1 MSLLH
6 RRIGTI
12 AIMALFLTSGVL
24 ALVPSTGTWESNN
37 LAHDAT
43 QLSSVAESSNL
54 ISVAFADRHYGAADG
69 IIDPWEYASSYTD
82 PVTGISAY
90 MEHNGTH
97 IYLGLEA
104 QTSGWIGVGW
114 QNYTDRFTTAGL
126 NNSDLL
132 FGYAPGAPSDEV
144 WRAIGTDSV
153 TVHYILTLPN
163 GTVLQENDFPN
174 DESAEQLANL
184 PSLAMYRES
193 IFGMR
198 IGEVRHFIIPATEAY
213 TDPTH
218 DLYGL
223 DLEYEITLTRITRE
237 GMTRRENPADAS
249 QIVYSDEH
257 GVSTLQHIADADQG
271 RILFANASD
280 DGSTTQVEYIIAM
293 NTTDSD
299 DIPLLNST
307 DFMYPFIFMFS
318 NTENTANIPDQ
329 RTHWFKA
336 PIVQLVPNS
345 GPNLII
351 KSPSS
356 GETLSW
362 IANVEVNATDNTRV
376 KNVQYRLDDEESWND
391 LTFNYETAFWEDRLD
406 LTSYKEGFHTIW
418 FNATDPSNATGI
430 ASVVFNLDRPFVPL
444 LGMRLDVDRS
454 IGTESYMRTRVR
466 DKFTVTNNGSS
477 VISAMEMYL
486 PMKWES
492 YLLSSSAADQNGI
505 DLEIVR
511 LEDLRGMLRWRIH
524 FAQPVSYGESYIL
537 TVTMQMHSL
546 NTMTDITDKEYEFTF
561 LKFPVVPY
569 VIRRASLTMAY
580 RTGDSQSPNYPSP
593 DTTAS
598 NLAPLN
604 IEEFTNA
611 FRSFTTHIVA
621 ERTTVVRVDPWG
633 WLSYKETIHV
643 DNVGLSPESQLTFTL
658 PAYSTNVKVYDRVG
672 LLVQS
677 QLTIEGE
684 WNASRQ
690 IRITLL
696 EDRFGPQQFLPGYS
710 YEFNIE
716 YIVQINDYEELA
728 VGGNLLDIP
737 FGALDDILIEHHC
750 VDLVLPYSVN
760 TLSVSGEYRLLYGV
774 FDTTL
779 RYDMYNTSN
788 YNPIEILL
796 LYQVSPLI
804 AARPLGLT
812 VIVGLLALAYISYRG
827 VHLDFERG
835 EFDEEDYEVEDQRQT
850 GAPPELL
857 RQFANLYSR
866 KTALNMDLEKLEA
879 ARRRG
884 KVKKREFMIRERD
897 IKSQLDKIDSDL
909 PKVKDDLS
917 KHGARYRDMVS
928 QLELHNERIEG
939 AKAGLRQLLL
949 RKKKQRIS
957 RVAFEKSR
965 QDYLKTIQKAT
976 SAIDRTLLTIQEEAG
991 DL

>member
-24 ALVPSTGTWESNN
+24 ALVPSTGTWDSNN
-37 LAHDAT
+37 MAHDAT
-43 QLSSVAESSNL
+43 QLISVAESSNL
-54 ISVAFADRHYGAADG
+54 VSVAFADRHYGAADG
-69 IIDPWEYASSYTD
+69 IIDPWEYASNYTD
-82 PVTGISAY
+82 PVTGITAY
-90 MEHNGTH
+90 LEHNGTNL
-97 IYLGLEA
+97 YLGLEA
-104 QTSGWIGVGW
+104 PTSGWIGVGW
-114 QNYTDRFTTAGL
+114 QNYTDGFTTAGL
-126 NNSDLL
+126 NNSDLII
-132 FGYAPGAPSDEV
+132 GYAPGTPSDEF

-163 GTVLQENDFPN
+163 GTILQENDFPD
-174 DESAEQLANL
+174 DESTDELANL

-218 DLYGL
+218 NLYGL
-223 DLEYEITLTRITRE
+223 DLEYEITLTRITRA
-237 GMTRRENPADAS
+237 GTTRRVNPADKS

-257 GVSTLQHIADADQG
+257 GVSTLQHIADVNQD
-271 RILFANASD
+271 RILSANASD
-280 DGSTTQVEYIIAM
+280 DGATTQVEYVIAM

-307 DFMYPFIFMFS
+307 DFMYPFLFMFS
-318 NTENTANIPDQ
+318 NTENTADLPTL
-329 RTHWFKA
+329 RTHWSA
-336 PIVQLVPNS
+336 TPRLQLVPNA
-345 GPNLII
+345 GPTLII
-351 KSPSS
+351 ESPFS
-356 GETLSW
+356 GATLSW
-362 IANVEVNATDNTRV
+362 IAAIEVNATDNTRV
-376 KNVQYRLDDEESWND
+376 ENVQYRLDDEESWND
-391 LTFNYETAFWEDRLD
+391 MAFNQETTFWEARLD
-406 LTSYKEGFHTIW
+406 LTDYEEGPHTIW
-418 FNATDPSNATGI
+418 FNATDPSNATGT
-430 ASVVFNLDRPFVPL
+430 ASVDFNLDRPFIPL
-444 LGMRLDVDRS
+444 LGMRLDVDRT
-454 IGTESYMRTRVR
+454 IGTESYMRTRVT

-477 VISAMEMYL
+477 VISAIEMYL
-486 PMKWES
+486 PMGWES
-492 YLLSSSAADQNGI
+492 HLLSVSAKDQGGI
-505 DLEIVR
+505 ELEVVR
-511 LEDLRGMLRWRIH
+511 LQDLHGMLRWRIH
-524 FAQPVSYGESYIL
+524 FAQSVNYEQSYIL
-537 TVTMQMHSL
+537 SVTMQIHSL
-546 NTMTDITDKEYEFTF
+546 YTMTDSTSKEYEFTF
-561 LKFPVVPY
+561 LKFPVMPY
-569 VIRRASLTMAY
+569 VIRHASLAMSY
-580 RTGDSQSPNYPSP
+580 RTGDSQSANYPSP
-593 DTTAS
+593 DFTAS
-598 NLAPLN
+598 NLAPLT
-604 IEEFTNA
+604 IEEFTNG
-611 FRSFTTHIVA
+611 FTSYTPHIVA
-621 ERTTVVRVDPWG
+621 DRTTVVVVDPWE

-643 DNVGLSPESQLTFTL
+643 DNIGLSPESRLTFTV
-658 PAYSTNVKVYDRVG
+658 PAYTTNIKVYDHVG

-677 QLTIEGE
+677 RLTIEGD
-684 WNASRQ
+684 WNVSRQ
-690 IRITLL
+690 IGITLL

-716 YIVQINDYEELA
+716 YIVQISKYEELA

-737 FGALDDILIEHHC
+737 FGALDDILIQHHR

-760 TLSVSGEYRLLYGV
+760 TLSVSGEYRLLHGV

-779 RYDMYNTSN
+779 IYNMYNTSN

-804 AARPLGLT
+804 AARPLALT
-812 VIVGLLALAYISYRG
+812 TIVGLLALAYVSYRG
-827 VHLDFERG
+827 VRLDIEGG
-835 EFDEEDYEVEDQRQT
+835 EFDKEDHVVEEQRQT

-857 RQFANLYSR
+857 REFANLYSR

-897 IKSQLDKIDSDL
+897 IKSQLDTIDSDL
-909 PKVKDDLS
+909 PKVKEELS
-917 KHGARYRDMVS
+917 AYGARYRDMVS
-928 QLELHNERIEG
+928 QLELYNERIEG

>member
-1 MSLLH
+1 V
-6 RRIGTI
+6 
-12 AIMALFLTSGVL
+12 ALFLTSGVL
-24 ALVPSTGTWESNN
+24 ALVPSTGTWDSNN
-37 LAHDAT
+37 MAHDAT
-43 QLSSVAESSNL
+43 QLSSVAESSN
-54 ISVAFADRHYGAADG
+54 IVSVAFTDQHYGAADG
-69 IIDPWEYASSYTD
+69 IIDPWEYASNYTD
-82 PVTGISAY
+82 PVTGIMAY
-90 MEHNGTH
+90 MEHNDTNL
-97 IYLGLEA
+97 YLGLEA
-104 QTSGWIGVGW
+104 PTSGWIGVGW
-114 QNYTDRFTTAGL
+114 QNYTDSFTTAGL
-126 NNSDLL
+126 NNSDLII
-132 FGYAPGAPSDEV
+132 GYAPGNPSSEF

-163 GTVLQENDFPN
+163 GTILQESDFPD
-174 DESAEQLANL
+174 DESAEELANL

-198 IGEVRHFIIPATEAY
+198 IGEVRHFIIPADEAY

-237 GMTRRENPADAS
+237 GITRRANPADTS
-249 QIVYSDEH
+249 QIIYSDEH
-257 GVSTLQHIADADQG
+257 GVSTLQHIADANQG
-271 RILFANASD
+271 RILSANASD
-280 DGSTTQVEYIIAM
+280 DGATTQVEYIIAM

-318 NTENTANIPDQ
+318 NTENTADLPAL
-329 RTHWFKA
+329 RTYWSET
-336 PIVQLVPNS
+336 PRMQLVPNA
-345 GPNLII
+345 GPTLII
-351 KSPSS
+351 ESPSS

-362 IANVEVNATDNTRV
+362 IATIEVNATDNTRV
-376 KNVQYRLDDEESWND
+376 KNVQYRFDDEDSWND
-391 LTFNYETAFWEDRLD
+391 LVLNRETAFWEARLD
-406 LTSYKEGFHTIW
+406 LTSYEEGPHTIW
-418 FNATDPSNATGI
+418 FNATDPTNATGT
-430 ASVVFNLDRPFVPL
+430 ASVDFNLDRPFIPL
-444 LGMRLDVDRS
+444 LGMRLDVDRT
-454 IGTESYMRTRVR
+454 IGTESYMRTSVK

-477 VISAMEMYL
+477 VISAIEMYL
-486 PMKWES
+486 PMGWES
-492 YLLSSSAADQNGI
+492 HLLSVSATDQDGI
-505 DLEIVR
+505 ELEVVR
-511 LEDLRGMLRWRIH
+511 LQDLQGMLRWRIH
-524 FAQPVSYGESYIL
+524 FAQSVNYEQSYIL

-546 NTMTDITDKEYEFTF
+546 NTMIHITDKEYEFTF

-569 VIRRASLTMAY
+569 VIRHASLAMSY

-593 DTTAS
+593 DYTAS
-598 NLAPLN
+598 NLAPLT

-611 FRSFTTHIVA
+611 FRSFTPHIVA
-621 ERTTVVRVDPWG
+621 DRTTVVIVDPWE
-633 WLSYKETIHV
+633 WLSYKETIHI
-643 DNVGLSPESQLTFTL
+643 DNIGLSPESQLTFTV
-658 PAYSTNVKVYDRVG
+658 PAYTTDIKVYDRVG

-684 WNASRQ
+684 WNVSRQ
-690 IRITLL
+690 IGITLL

-716 YIVQINDYEELA
+716 YVVQISEYEELA

-737 FGALDDILIEHHC
+737 FGALDDVLIEHHR

-779 RYDMYNTSN
+779 RYNTYNTSN

-804 AARPLGLT
+804 AARPLALT
-812 VIVGLLALAYISYRG
+812 AIVGLLALAYVSYRG
-827 VHLDFERG
+827 VRLDIEGG
-835 EFDEEDYEVEDQRQT
+835 EFDEADHVVEEQRQT

-857 RQFANLYSR
+857 REFANLYSR

-897 IKSQLDKIDSDL
+897 IKAQLDTIDSDL
-909 PKVKDDLS
+909 PKVKEELS
-917 KHGARYRDMVS
+917 SHGARYRDMVS